1 MPACRLEHTSVFALE
16 EPTLQAVRGKLEKHP
31 EPEERKKKRG
41 KKKGKS
47 RAKKS
52 VVFREFSNRIKDFFF
67 RKKWSS
73 LSLAK
78 VEPWDKNLSHG
89 STCACGVKKKDF
101 LHRRNFNE
109 KTILFSIKVG
119 NLHQLNHCGHFK
131 PNYVVVGPRT
141 MDTSKT
147 P

>member
-1 MPACRLEHTSVFALE
+1 MSLLSKNPHFRQSEGNWRSIRNRRKE
-16 EPTLQAVRGKLEKHP
+16 RRKEGRKRGNHA
-31 EPEERKKKRG
+31 RKKVSFFASFRIGLRIFFSEKSGRACHWQKWNRG
-41 KKKGKS
+41 T
-47 RAKKS
+47 
-52 VVFREFSNRIKDFFF
+52 
-67 RKKWSS
+67 
-73 LSLAK
+73 
-78 VEPWDKNLSHG
+78 NLSHG